1 MQERKYEKPDKPRP
15 VELTEKVKENLRRMA
30 EWRREWSKFITLQPG
45 DEFCK
50 LFDPRKMIPVERC
63 LTEKIVT
70 NKQGNSILIIAF

>member
-30 EWRREWSKFITLQPG
+30 EWRRECSKFITLQPG

-50 LFDPRKMIPVERC
+50 LF
-63 LTEKIVT
+63 KILG
-70 NKQGNSILIIAF
+70 K